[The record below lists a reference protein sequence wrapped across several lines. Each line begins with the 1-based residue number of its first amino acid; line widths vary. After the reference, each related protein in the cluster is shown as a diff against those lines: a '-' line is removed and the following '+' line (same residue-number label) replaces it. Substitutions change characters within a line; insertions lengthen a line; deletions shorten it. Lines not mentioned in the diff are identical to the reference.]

1 MNKKNFKSDVIDQ
14 KVNNGFNEVDQDENT
29 IKYDKVKN
37 TNINK
42 KTSNILNIKDFS
54 KDENISAIFNII
66 GNYYNDISHNIDK
79 IKIKET
85 NFAKTLEIFKDK
97 KSKFPLKFENFISK
111 SIIEEE
117 LDITN
122 FCDDSI
128 SILALISFFN
138 SYSNK
143 KIYDVFFQKYLC
155 ELIKSCI
162 RSTNS
167 LDYQDQDQDKD
178 KDQDKDQDKDH
189 NDNVLNKNEMSN
201 SSSEKLFQFK
211 YKLLIKRVLV
221 LVNLFEIFF
230 ANFILDDLIS
240 TLSNNYQEKISTIIS
255 DKNNT
260 NSNQNKQYVQNLM
273 KKIFD
278 LKDMNNLN
286 ESTHYKEMI
295 SLTER
300 AIGLEFSIFSKI
312 IFKELTSCC
321 LKYINKVSDKNIL
334 IDSVIEELYCTYFSD
349 KENMS
354 DILFTND
361 SLLDLSGYVQ
371 DYENSDD
378 ENISNGNSHLLMKTD
393 LKTNE
398 SITCEKFSFSSI
410 NIHLDNNNINEIFK
424 FIENYYL
431 Y

>member
-1 MNKKNFKSDVIDQ
+1 MNKKNFKSDVNDQ
-14 KVNNGFNEVDQDENT
+14 KVNIDFNEVDQDENT

-42 KTSNILNIKDFS
+42 KTSSILNIKDFS

-79 IKIKET
+79 IKIEET
-85 NFAKTLEIFKDK
+85 NFTKTLNIFKDK
-97 KSKFPLKFENFISK
+97 KSKFSLKFENFISK
-111 SIIEEE
+111 SIIEED

-138 SYSNK
+138 SYNNK
-143 KIYDVFFQKYLC
+143 KVFDVFFQKYLC

-167 LDYQDQDQDKD
+167 LDYQDQD
-178 KDQDKDQDKDH
+178 H
-189 NDNVLNKNEMSN
+189 NDHVLNKNEMSN

-278 LKDMNNLN
+278 LKDLNNLN

-295 SLTER
+295 SLTDR

-312 IFKELTSCC
+312 LFKELTSCC
-321 LKYINKVSDKNIL
+321 LKYINKVSDRKIL

-378 ENISNGNSHLLMKTD
+378 ENISYGNSHLLMKTD